1 MEEDI
6 VSEGLKTNKIGAG
19 NSKVP
24 LGFGNLYATIG
35 DHIGHFYETSEEW
48 KKTVVS
54 FLVAGLAAGDKC
66 VYFLDPG
73 QEDQLAAALADA
85 SDLVKD
91 ALASGQLTLAEGKG
105 SPREM
110 KEALATCLAEI
121 PGRYPLLRW
130 GGDMTWSLKKLPTT
144 EALMEWETHCNVIE
158 NPPAV
163 FLCQY
168 DLKAFLGNVVM
179 DALKTHP
186 ICVVGSMI
194 HQNTYY
200 EDPAVFL
207 EELHQRGS
215 AAA

>member
-1 MEEDI
+1 M
-6 VSEGLKTNKIGAG
+6 SEGLRTNEIGAG

-24 LGFGNLYATIG
+24 LGFGNLNATIG
-35 DHIGHFYETSEEW
+35 DHIGHFYETREEW
-48 KKTVVS
+48 KKSIVS
-54 FLVAGLAAGDKC
+54 FLVTGLEAGDKC

-73 QEDQLAAALADA
+73 QGDQVEVALADA
-85 SDLVKD
+85 SSLVED
-91 ALASGQLTLAEGKG
+91 ALASGQLTLAEGKS
-105 SPREM
+105 SPGEM
-110 KEALATCLAEI
+110 EDALATCLAEI

-144 EALMEWETHCNVIE
+144 EKLMEWETHCNVIE

-194 HQNTYY
+194 HQNSYY
-200 EDPAVFL
+200 QDPAVFL
-207 EELHQRGS
+207 EELHRRDS
-215 AAA
+215 ASA

>member
-1 MEEDI
+1 M
-6 VSEGLKTNKIGAG
+6 SEGLRTNEISAR
-19 NSKVP
+19 NPKVP
-24 LGFGNLYATIG
+24 LGFGNLNATIG
-35 DHIGHFYETSEEW
+35 DHVGHFYETREEW
-48 KKTVVS
+48 KKSIVS
-54 FLVAGLAAGDKC
+54 FLVTGLEAGDKC

-73 QEDQLAAALADA
+73 RGDGLEVALADA
-85 SDLVKD
+85 SPLVED
-91 ALASGQLTLAEGKG
+91 ALASGQLMLAEGKG
-105 SPREM
+105 SPSEM
-110 KEALATCLAEI
+110 KDALATCLAEI

-144 EALMEWETHCNVIE
+144 EKLMEWETHCNVIE
-158 NPPAV
+158 NPQAV

-200 EDPAVFL
+200 EEPAVFL
-207 EELHQRGS
+207 EELHRRGS
-215 AAA
+215 ASA